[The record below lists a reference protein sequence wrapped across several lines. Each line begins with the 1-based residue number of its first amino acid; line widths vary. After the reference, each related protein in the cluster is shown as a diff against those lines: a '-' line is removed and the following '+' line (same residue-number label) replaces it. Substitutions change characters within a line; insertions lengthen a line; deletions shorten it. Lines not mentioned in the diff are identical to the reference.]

1 MNSDYKDIFNWPG
14 PLARALPNYA
24 YRPEQAVMAKAVGAA
39 LARWSPDCRSGH
51 GTGKT
56 FAYLIPALLS
66 TQRHHLNR
74 HSDAPRPTVSGATCR
89 WLAKALGLARSR
101 LRCSRPHQL
110 SLPASSGARNPT
122 RHFAGPGAP
131 CRPPARAG
139 VRDGQ
144 QPRRPVIL
152 AELTDLPEQSPV
164 WAQHHLD
171 SRELSGPGVRAILT
185 LPCVRRPPQRA
196 GRRHLSW

>member
-1 MNSDYKDIFNWPG
+1 MNSDYKDIFNMAG

-39 LARWSPDCRSGH
+39 LARLEPLIVEAGT

-66 TQRHHLNR
+66 GRSVIISTGTRTLQDQLFRR
-74 HSDAPRPTVSGATCR
+74 DVPM
-89 WLAKALGLARSR
+89 LAKALGLPGQDCAAQG
-101 LRCSRPHQL
+101 PHQL
-110 SLPASSGARNPT
+110 SLPASSGTRNPT

-139 VRDGQ
+139 VAMGNNHEDR
-144 QPRRPVIL
+144 
-152 AELTDLPEQSPV
+152 
-164 WAQHHLD
+164 
-171 SRELSGPGVRAILT
+171 
-185 LPCVRRPPQRA
+185 
-196 GRRHLSW
+196 